1 MTAHKRQE
9 SSPARWHLSGKVPA
23 TTALRIVLTAA
34 GVRDPRDGNPLSEAM
49 LFGIAGGI
57 GMGLA
62 TFSYEKGNFSSFYVA
77 GRHSWSDDLG
87 YLKAAAARFHIQPV
101 VTEAVGTKA
110 AATHLRDALAE
121 ERPCIAWLDMA
132 GLPHRGMPAIFSG
145 GGYHVVTV
153 YSVDEDRGTA
163 LIGDLTDAPIEI
175 DTRQL
180 AAARARIKQFKNR
193 LMTIPASKA
202 VELSSVVRGGLEA
215 CYKGLRQS
223 GGKGADAMSGL
234 EMLQKWETDLSSTDA
249 TRGWRKT
256 FPRGGR
262 LWQGLTS
269 IHEYIEN
276 YHTGGGLCR
285 PLFAEFLAEASRVDG
300 WSRLAALSK
309 RYAHLGAAWSDLAL
323 SAIPQQTPAF
333 REVRELSIE
342 RAELRSEGNS
352 AAAGKIGGIWSR
364 LSELQKATDK
374 DFPLSESECA
384 DLQRSLQSKVAS
396 LREAELAAHAAI
408 GEALGM

>member
-9 SSPARWHLSGKVPA
+9 SSPARWHFSGNIAA
-23 TTALRIVLTAA
+23 TTALRILLTAS
-34 GVRDPRDGNPLSEAM
+34 GVRDPRNGNPLSEAM

-57 GMGLA
+57 GMGL
-62 TFSYEKGNFSSFYVA
+62 TSFYYEKGSFSSFYIA
-77 GRHSWSDDLG
+77 GRHAWSDDLA

-101 VTEAVGTKA
+101 VIEAGGTKA
-110 AATHLRDALAE
+110 AATDLRDALAE
-121 ERPCIAWLDMA
+121 GRPCIAWLDMA
-132 GLPHRGMPAIFSG
+132 GLPHRAMPAIFSG
-145 GGYHVVTV
+145 GGYHIVTV
-153 YSVDEDRGTA
+153 YSVDEDRRTA
-163 LIGDLTDAPIEI
+163 LIGDLTVAPIEI
-175 DTRQL
+175 DARQL
-180 AAARARIKQFKNR
+180 SAARARIKQFKNR

-202 VELSSVVRGGLEA
+202 VELSSVVRAGLEA

-223 GGKGADAMSGL
+223 GGKGAAAMSGL
-234 EMLQKWETDLSSTDA
+234 EMLQKWETDLSSSDA

-285 PLFAEFLAEASRVDG
+285 PLFAEFLAEASRVQG
-300 WSRLAALSK
+300 WSHLAALSK
-309 RYAHLGAAWSDLAL
+309 RYSHLGAAWSDLAL
-323 SAIPQQTPAF
+323 SAIPQEKPAF
-333 REVRELSIE
+333 REVRKLSIE
-342 RAELRSEGNS
+342 RAELRSKGNA

-364 LSELQKATDK
+364 LSELQKAADK
-374 DFPLSESECA
+374 EFPLSESECA

-396 LREAELAAHAAI
+396 LREAEFAAHAAL
-408 GEALGM
+408 GEASGM